1 MTIRT
6 GKLIAVLYGTASFLV
21 ALSAHG
27 AVLYLL
33 SEVRQQ
39 GAIESDVV
47 SISMNLQETPVI
59 EEKIQGDI
67 AGKADPA
74 QAFEP
79 PPLMKK
85 TEVASIT
92 PLQEEENNEDISSE
106 PEPEEAPET
115 PPEPEKA
122 QTPKPEQETAS
133 EPEAV
138 RKEEI
143 RPEPEPPKEPE
154 SVPQEQ
160 ARPEL
165 QPEPFVPPVPKPEEQ
180 PEQKPEINPPE
191 KQSLMKPEPE
201 PEPKPEPEP
210 ELKPKPKPRPQEKV
224 KAEKKPRLAER
235 KPVKRQ
241 RKWRKRKRAN
251 RRSGYLAK
259 VNAPGRL
266 IRGATRGAMK
276 GPRQTS
282 TGARISLR
290 QVRQYGALVRA
301 RIARYRP
308 RGSGRCRVVIAFSLS
323 PSGGLRAARIA
334 SSTCSTRLAQAALSS
349 VRRAAP
355 FPRPPAGIRA
365 AQLRF
370 SIPFSFR

>member
-1 MTIRT
+1 MTARA

-47 SISMNLQETPVI
+47 SISMNLQETPII

-67 AGKADPA
+67 AGEADPA

-79 PPLMKK
+79 PPLVKE
-85 TEVASIT
+85 TETASIT
-92 PLQEEENNEDISSE
+92 PLQEEEDISPE
-106 PEPEEAPET
+106 PEPEEELL
-115 PPEPEKA
+115 
-122 QTPKPEQETAS
+122 
-133 EPEAV
+133 
-138 RKEEI
+138 KE
-143 RPEPEPPKEPE
+143 PEPEPEPE
-154 SVPQEQ
+154 QQVQPVKPEPELPEEPEPVPQEQ
-160 ARPEL
+160 ARPEP
-165 QPEPFVPPVPKPEEQ
+165 QPEPLVPPVPKPEEELE
-180 PEQKPEINPPE
+180 PKPEIDPPE
-191 KQSLMKPEPE
+191 KQALAKPEPE
-201 PEPKPEPEP
+201 PEPEPEPKSEPKPELKPEPKPEP
-210 ELKPKPKPRPQEKV
+210 VVKPKPKPRPQEKV

-235 KPVKRQ
+235 KPVKKQ
-241 RKWRKRKRAN
+241 RKRRKRKRAN

-282 TGARISLR
+282 TGARVSLR

-308 RGSGRCRVVIAFSLS
+308 RGSGKCRVVIAFSLS

-334 SSTCSTRLAQAALSS
+334 RSTCSTRLAQAALSS

>member
-1 MTIRT
+1 MAMTVRT

-79 PPLMKK
+79 PPLVKE

-92 PLQEEENNEDISSE
+92 PLQEEENNDDISSE
-106 PEPEEAPET
+106 PEPEEEPLKE
-115 PPEPEKA
+115 PEPE
-122 QTPKPEQETAS
+122 PEPEQQVQ
-133 EPEAV
+133 PI
-138 RKEEI
+138 K
-143 RPEPEPPKEPE
+143 PEPEPPKEPE

-165 QPEPFVPPVPKPEEQ
+165 QPEPFVPPVPKTEEQ
-180 PEQKPEINPPE
+180 PEQKPENDPPE
-191 KQSLMKPEPE
+191 KQALAKPEPV
-201 PEPKPEPEP
+201 PEPKPEPKP
-210 ELKPKPKPRPQEKV
+210 ELKPEPKPRPQEKV

-235 KPVKRQ
+235 KLVKRQ
-241 RKWRKRKRAN
+241 RKRRKRKRAN

-282 TGARISLR
+282 TGARVSLR

-308 RGSGRCRVVIAFSLS
+308 RGSGKCRVVIAFSLS

-334 SSTCSTRLAQAALSS
+334 RSTCSTRLAQAALSS